1 MPKWVSG
8 QIGYLPHSQLVYG
21 YATNQCSKKQFFDQI
36 LTGFEPR
43 TLTCLC
49 YTISSPML
57 KKYKICCYIKN
68 QKTEQTPQ
76 NLYLKTSWKEKSLR
90 DHSCFR
96 RSMIFW
102 KKSLIEKTH
111 LFSPLITKKNLEKS
125 IQLFFDH
132 ELLLKVLVSATRSKK
147 THEKS
152 TKTSIIISLTKK
164 IYKSA

>member
-1 MPKWVSG
+1 LPKWVSG

-102 KKSLIEKTH
+102 KNHSLKKHIFF
-111 LFSPLITKKNLEKS
+111 LLSSP
-125 IQLFFDH
+125 
-132 ELLLKVLVSATRSKK
+132 KK
-147 THEKS
+147 TLKNQS
-152 TKTSIIISLTKK
+152 NSFLTM
-164 IYKSA
+164 SCCSRS